1 MPAVRGSKEF
11 FEKAHLRS
19 YAGNNVAR
27 RDRDV
32 ISAEGILSATAR
44 HLDRDRNDLLNARR
58 GRGADNVGRMIA
70 MKLCQELG
78 SMKLSAIAE
87 LFGVGSDSAISR
99 AIGRFNQTL
108 STDRGLEKMFNCIYQ
123 DLTP

>member
-1 MPAVRGSKEF
+1 M
-11 FEKAHLRS
+11 
-19 YAGNNVAR
+19 
-27 RDRDV
+27 
-32 ISAEGILSATAR
+32 ISAEEILSATAR
-44 HLDRDRNDLLNARR
+44 HLDCDRNDLLNARR

-78 SMKLSAIAE
+78 CMKLSAMAE

-108 STDRGLEKMFNCIYQ
+108 STDRRLEKIFSGIYQ
-123 DLTP
+123 DIAP